1 MVGFLLRAAS
11 APSEVE
17 ACASTPP
24 LTKTA
29 RVMLVLLERAVGEHN
44 AISGRQVRMA
54 TRMVADDVH
63 RILAAQ
69 AGAGRSSRKRAA
81 GAGKKGEMLYWLDWN
96 QASAAEAYRLPL
108 QSGRLPYRHDG
119 VSARDLAARLQF
131 LLHIKESTY
140 LGEFK
145 VLDHII
151 SDYRAAL
158 KSSVESEA

>member
-1 MVGFLLRAAS
+1 MVGFLLRAAA
-11 APSEVE
+11 APGEVE
-17 ACASTPP
+17 ACGSAPR

-29 RVMLVLLERAVGEHN
+29 RVMLLLLERSVGEHN

-54 TRMVADDVH
+54 TRMLADDVH

-69 AGAGRSSRKRAA
+69 AGAGRLSRRRVA
-81 GAGKKGEMLYWLDWN
+81 GSGKKGEMLYWLDWD
-96 QASAAEAYRLPL
+96 QAAAAEAYRLPL

-119 VSARDLAARLQF
+119 VSARDLAARLNF
-131 LLHIKESTY
+131 LLHIKDSTY

-145 VLDHII
+145 VLDYII

-158 KSSVESEA
+158 KSSVEAEK

>member
-1 MVGFLLRAAS
+1 MVGFLLRAQTPPGEMNGA
-11 APSEVE
+11 
-17 ACASTPP
+17 ACAPRVS
-24 LTKTA
+24 KTA
-29 RVMLVLLERAVGEHN
+29 RVMLVLLERSVGEDN

-69 AGAGRSSRKRAA
+69 TGAGRLSRRRNA

-96 QASAAEAYRLPL
+96 QAAAAEAYRLPL

-119 VSARDLAARLQF
+119 VSARDLAARLHF
-131 LLHIKESTY
+131 LLHIKDSTY

-158 KSSVESEA
+158 KSSVEAEK